1 LIRSGLFTFLALVT
15 FGRLALICIF
25 IDIDTLMS
33 NSHQG
38 KGRMNLSPVRPHP
51 ETTHD
56 LDRYRRINDRLDQ
69 EVVPYTVNE
78 SSLVAYRDMVG
89 REGNAASACYW
100 LLLARLAE
108 LALLC
113 AGYYADCGEVTAAGD
128 LLFNPQRID
137 VHVRG
142 KRQPIVKDRHRPLS
156 EQLNAGGAPY
166 PEFINWF
173 HHNAITRV
181 TEPALIPDLLS
192 RLTHSGWISEAF
204 LDAYQ
209 ARMAQ
214 VADAMRFGPCAT
226 GLSASHG
233 QPAFRAGR
241 SSDGGFRQAH
251 HCCFETTCYRRLGHD
266 IEQTWCDA
274 AYRSPYLVTAWHR
287 EIATAAA
294 GEKKHPGLPEQL
306 SI

>member
-1 LIRSGLFTFLALVT
+1 MIRSGLFTFLALVI
-15 FGRLALICIF
+15 FGQLALICIF
-25 IDIDTLMS
+25 IDIDTRMS
-33 NSHQG
+33 NHHHD
-38 KGRMNLSPVRPHP
+38 KGRMSTTPVRPHP
-51 ETTHD
+51 EISHD
-56 LDRYRRINDRLDQ
+56 FDLFRRINDRLDQ

-78 SSLVAYRDMVG
+78 TSLVAYRDMVC
-89 REGNAASACYW
+89 REGNAAAACYW
-100 LLLARLAE
+100 LLMARLAE

-181 TEPALIPDLLS
+181 MEPALIPDLLS
-192 RLTHSGWISEAF
+192 RLTHSGWISAAF

-226 GLSASHG
+226 GLRAPPG

-241 SSDGGFRQAH
+241 SSDGDWRQVH
-251 HCCFETTCYRRLGHD
+251 HCRFKTTCYRRLGHD
-266 IEQTWCDA
+266 IEQTWHDA
-274 AYRSPYLVTAWHR
+274 AYRSPFMVTAWHR

-294 GEKKHPGLPEQL
+294 GEKKRPGLPEHL
-306 SI
+306 SV